1 MDTSELQSQPQK
13 RRLSYAESAQAIREI
28 GQKIAQDPQK
38 AREFLREIGLIDEHG
53 KLAEGFR

>member
-1 MDTSELQSQPQK
+1 MDSTELQNQPRK
-13 RRLSYAESAQAIREI
+13 RQLSYAESAQAIRET
-28 GQKIAQDPQK
+28 GRKIAQDPQK